1 MCLFLCSGEGPELQ
15 ESSAVTAGTN
25 TRSCTISVAGEAQ
38 WSSPVS
44 EVQSGTQNCAG
55 ESQVCFLGQVE
66 SYAGGKSCVH
76 RV

>member
-1 MCLFLCSGEGPELQ
+1 MCLFCVLGRALSCRR
-15 ESSAVTAGTN
+15 AVQPQLTKN
-25 TRSCTISVAGEAQ
+25 RSCTISVAGEAQ

-44 EVQSGTQNCAG
+44 EVQSGTLNYAG

-76 RV
+76 IV